1 MQSSVFYDKRRETWR
16 GYITLPNGKRKYV
29 SAVTGPEVKI
39 KVRKLAEEYET
50 GNYAR
55 PSKLTL
61 EVTIKDW
68 LNGRKAVLSP
78 TTVAGYQR
86 YINKHIIPYMGDLK
100 LLDVST
106 AKVNGLYANMAEKGL
121 LYPTIRQAHAILHK
135 FFKDMVKQNLVRIN
149 PCANAELPTITK
161 IKFQATVPTQQ
172 EYKKMLKKAE
182 GTRHFLPILL
192 AGGLGLRRGEVFALR
207 WKDIDFKKNTIHI
220 CQSSYGY
227 KKAEY
232 KRPKSESGDRT
243 MSVPSYA
250 MQMLIEHK
258 RNQKVISADGLVITM
273 DDGSPVKPYA
283 YSHAFAVFLKANGL
297 RHIRFHDLRHFNA
310 TIMLQK
316 KVPIK
321 AASKRLGHSSTQ
333 ITMDIYQ
340 DVLESMDKDAAHR
353 INEIMPKVQ

>member
-1 MQSSVFYDKRRETWR
+1 MQSSVFYDERRKCWR
-16 GYITLPNGKRKYV
+16 GYITLLNGKRRYI
-29 SAVTGPEVKI
+29 SASTGAEAKI
-39 KVRKLAEEYET
+39 KVRKLLEEYET

-55 PSKLTL
+55 PSRLTVA
-61 EVTIKDW
+61 ETIKGW

-86 YINKHIIPYMGDLK
+86 YINKHIIPWMGNMR
-100 LLDVST
+100 LLEVST
-106 AKVNGLYANMAEKGL
+106 AKVNGLYANMANQKL
-121 LYPTIRQAHAILHK
+121 KYATIKQVHSILHK
-135 FFKDMVKQNLVRIN
+135 FFKDMMKQDLARKN
-149 PCANAELPTITK
+149 PCDNAELPTITK
-161 IKFQATVPTQQ
+161 RKYQANVPTTQ

-182 GTRHFLPILL
+182 GTRHFLPVLL

-227 KKAEY
+227 REVEY

-243 MSVPSYA
+243 ISVPSYI
-250 MQMLIEHK
+250 MQTLREHK
-258 RNQKVISADGLVITM
+258 KKQKVMSADGIVITM

-283 YSHAFAVFLKANGL
+283 YSHAFAVFLKANNL
-297 RHIRFHDLRHFNA
+297 KHIRFHDLRHFNA
-310 TIMLQK
+310 TVMLQK

-321 AASKRLGHSSTQ
+321 AASKRLGHSTTQ

-353 INEIMPKVQ
+353 INSIMPKVQ